1 MSKTRVSWKAFNE
14 MGFTKVP
21 CNIDKMR
28 MCEYNILSLTV
39 SKVKMPFEPS
49 VLQAL
54 RAFLFRFETKK
65 IVFYFPL
72 LCFCIVLIWL
82 FVINSKSVL
91 KWQISCS
98 LSVSSVRLY
107 RGMNPWSF
115 TYAKLKSFK
124 VFRISSHV
132 YLCSKNFS
140 IKQVNYFL
148 NIW

>member
-1 MSKTRVSWKAFNE
+1 MNLLRSLYLISRNLYFYKISFQ
-14 MGFTKVP
+14 
-21 CNIDKMR
+21 
-28 MCEYNILSLTV
+28 EYCIILSLTV

-107 RGMNPWSF
+107 RGMNPCSF

-140 IKQVNYFL
+140 RYL
-148 NIW
+148 